1 MKLSDREFELL
12 SAFHDGELSAGAAKA
27 LKARLAL
34 DPALR
39 DALDDIRTVSAALRP
54 LRPAQDIRPDE
65 PIMQSWRSWSIAAS
79 LAFFLLTAAS
89 AFWMFSEPAITPLSQ
104 HREFL
109 SRSYPANSVSDVQ
122 PVSWLV
128 NGAPDLSA
136 ANLRLVDIAAF
147 EGNGIYFHYTGV
159 NGCRLTVGVHGQ
171 TPPVQPTSATAMV
184 NVWSTNE
191 TYYSMIADR
200 MDAGKFEAI
209 RDLLEL
215 WSRPVGPDETT
226 ILALR
231 DATSSAQPCG
241 QA

>member
-1 MKLSDREFELL
+1 MKLSDHEFELL
-12 SAFHDGELSAGAAKA
+12 SAFHDGELSPDAAGA
-27 LKARLAL
+27 LEARLAL
-34 DPALR
+34 EPALR

-54 LRPAQDIRPDE
+54 LRPEQDVRPE
-65 PIMQSWRSWSIAAS
+65 KTNTRSWRTWSIAAS

-89 AFWMFSEPAITPLSQ
+89 VFWVFSEPAITPLSQ

-109 SRSYPANSVSDVQ
+109 SRSYPANSVSEVQ

-136 ANLRLVDIAAF
+136 ANLRLVDFAAY
-147 EGNGIYFHYTGV
+147 EDDGMYFHYTGV
-159 NGCRLTVGVHGQ
+159 NGCRLTVGVHRQ
-171 TPPVQPTSATAMV
+171 TPPVPPISATAMIHIWTM
-184 NVWSTNE
+184 NQ

-209 RDLLEL
+209 RVLLEL
-215 WSRPVGPDETT
+215 WTTPVGPDETT

-241 QA
+241 AA